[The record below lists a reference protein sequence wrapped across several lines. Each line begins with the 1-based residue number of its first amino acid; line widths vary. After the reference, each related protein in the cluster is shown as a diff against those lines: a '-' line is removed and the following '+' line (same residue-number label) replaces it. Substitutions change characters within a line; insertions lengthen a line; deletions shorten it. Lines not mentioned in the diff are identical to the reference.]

1 MLIARNVVSLK
12 TESILAVLLRSLAH
26 TVFYFCVPALF
37 MEEVCI
43 NLRMSS
49 RACRILCNNIQNVFF
64 SPQGCEAE
72 KGSEASPGFG
82 YPKTCQEC
90 WQTEV
95 QKVSC
100 VK

>member
-64 SPQGCEAE
+64 P
-72 KGSEASPGFG
+72 
-82 YPKTCQEC
+82 PKVVKLRK
-90 WQTEV
+90 EV
-95 QKVSC
+95 KRVRVLVIRKLVRS
-100 VK
+100 VGRLKSKKLVV